1 VSNLLALVIEDEY
14 DLSVVFG
21 QAVEAAG
28 FEIEIIRS
36 GDRALERLSATV
48 PDLVVLDL
56 NLPRV
61 PGTEILRQIRA
72 DARLAKTRVVVV
84 TAFQNLARAVK
95 DEANW
100 TLLKPITFGQLRELA
115 VAIGSDAL
123 PGRQPAGEAS
133 Q

>member
-1 VSNLLALVIEDEY
+1 VSDLLALVIEDEY

-28 FEIEIIRS
+28 FETEVIRS
-36 GDRALERLSATV
+36 GDRALERLSAAV

-100 TLLKPITFGQLRELA
+100 ILLKPITFGQLRELA
-115 VAIGSDAL
+115 ASIGSGAL
-123 PGRQPAGEAS
+123 PGRQPAGKVS

>member
-1 VSNLLALVIEDEY
+1 MSDLLALVIEDEY
-14 DLSVVFG
+14 DLSVIFG
-21 QAVEAAG
+21 QAVETAG
-28 FEIEIIRS
+28 FRAEIIRS
-36 GDRALERLSATV
+36 GDKALERLAATV

-61 PGTEILRQIRA
+61 PGMEILRQIRA

-95 DEANW
+95 GEADW
-100 TLLKPITFGQLRELA
+100 ILLKPITFGRLRELA
-115 VAIGSDAL
+115 ASIGSGAS
-123 PGRQPAGEAS
+123 PGGQPAGEVN